1 MWQKIFSDKRAQFFS
16 LLTLL
21 IIGAAIPLT
30 ILLSQQEQDIRQ
42 QAAETQQVCSTDQPT
57 DTMLIID
64 RSGSM
69 QRATSTT
76 DPTPRIDSAKAAAN
90 AFLDILAQRTAE
102 PKHAVSLTTISSESM
117 VKLDPSLT
125 QELQK
130 VKAVVNSLTPG
141 GGTCIECAIK
151 TAADDFGKK
160 ERSGIKNIAVML
172 TDGGATQY
180 IGGPADTSPTNRA
193 EAEKRAFER
202 AMQVHQQYDVTFY
215 TIGFGDVIKDQLLLK
230 IATSSG
236 GEYVFA
242 PSKEKLKQIYEN
254 LAKIIGKG
262 SVTGNV
268 FHDING
274 NGIKD
279 ANEPFLPGW
288 KVDLVSGNNVVG
300 NATTSDE
307 GYFSITGI
315 CDGAYQLKLNLQ
327 PGWRQTT
334 PANNGT
340 HSITISKGNTITNKL
355 FGVQLMPKS
364 TTLTCSPSNLIF
376 SDKTGVIT
384 ATLKDSD
391 GNPIPGQTLIWS
403 SPNPSLI
410 ISPSSQTTEA
420 NGTITAKIS
429 VDNPEDE
436 SEEFTSQ
443 ITVTSSPSSQYNQAS
458 CIVNASY
465 KPDVT
470 TLSFE
475 VFLHGIGKSGDNAN
489 PNRFDLSNSNPLN
502 PERQF
507 LVEVYSVEGE
517 NPLVAQVE
525 GTLSYNV
532 NDGVFRGTIQ
542 LPNTVQSGK
551 YNVFVKSPQYI
562 FRRVPQTLTITKG
575 EKIVVPTITL
585 VSGDVDDS
593 DELDILDY
601 NILAGCY
608 SDFAPAPSCTEDL
621 KKKADLRDDG
631 QVNQEDVN
639 LFLRELS
646 VQRGDQRPNQQYR

>member
-1 MWQKIFSDKRAQFFS
+1 MWQKIFSDKRSQFFS
-16 LLTLL
+16 LIIL
-21 IIGAAIPLT
+21 ILIGTAIPLT

-42 QAAETQQVCSTDQPT
+42 QAAETSQVCSTDQAT

-69 QRATSTT
+69 GRATSTT
-76 DPTPRIDSAKAAAN
+76 DPTPRIDSAKTAAN

-125 QELQK
+125 QDLQR
-130 VKAVVNSLTPG
+130 VKAVINSLTPG

-151 TAADDFGKK
+151 TAADDFANK

-202 AMQVHQQYDVTFY
+202 AMQVHKQYNVTFY
-215 TIGFGDVIKDQLLLK
+215 TIGFGDVVKDELLLK

-268 FHDING
+268 FNDLNG
-274 NGIKD
+274 NGIKET
-279 ANEPFLPGW
+279 NEPFLPGW
-288 KVDLVSGNNVVG
+288 KVDLLAGNTVVG
-300 NATTSDE
+300 NSTTSDE

-315 CDGAYQLKLNLQ
+315 CDGTYQLKLNLQ

-334 PANNGT
+334 PINNGV
-340 HSITISKGNTITNKL
+340 HPITISKGSTITDKL
-355 FGVQLMPKS
+355 FGVQLMPKA
-364 TTLTCSPSNLIF
+364 TTLACLPSDLTL
-376 SDKTGVIT
+376 SETPGTIT
-384 ATLKDSD
+384 ATLRDSD
-391 GNPIPGQTLIWS
+391 GNPIPGQTLTWS

-410 ISPSSQTTEA
+410 ISPTSQTTGA
-420 NGTITAKIS
+420 NGTITAQVS
-429 VDNPEDE
+429 VGNPEDK

-443 ITVTSSPSSQYNQAS
+443 LTVTSAGSSQYNQAS
-458 CIVNASY
+458 CIVNVSF
-465 KPDVT
+465 KPNVT
-470 TLSFE
+470 TLSFNI
-475 VFLHGIGKSGDNAN
+475 FLHGIGKSGDNAN
-489 PNRFDLSNSNPLN
+489 PNRFDLSNANPLN
-502 PERQF
+502 PERPF
-507 LVEVYSVEGE
+507 LIEVYSIEGE
-517 NPLVAQVE
+517 NPLIARVQ
-525 GTLSYNV
+525 GTLVYDSK
-532 NDGVFRGTIQ
+532 DGIFRGTIQ

-551 YNVFVKSPQYI
+551 YNIFVKSPQYI
-562 FRRVPQTLTITKG
+562 FRRVPQTLTIVKG
-575 EKIVVPTITL
+575 QQYIVPTITL
-585 VSGDVDDS
+585 VSGDVDDN

-608 SDFAPAPSCTEDL
+608 SDFAPAPSCTEEL
-621 KKKADLRDDG
+621 KQKADLRDDG